1 MQVLLQRNAGA
12 AQWLTIIGAHLET
25 ALWIGMMV
33 LFYLLLPQQVA
44 PDWNW
49 QSLMLPAS
57 GLAWLEHLTNAFLS
71 WC

>member
-12 AQWLTIIGAHLET
+12 AQWLTVIGAHLET

-44 PDWNW
+44 PTGTG
-49 QSLMLPAS
+49 SR
-57 GLAWLEHLTNAFLS
+57 
-71 WC
+71 